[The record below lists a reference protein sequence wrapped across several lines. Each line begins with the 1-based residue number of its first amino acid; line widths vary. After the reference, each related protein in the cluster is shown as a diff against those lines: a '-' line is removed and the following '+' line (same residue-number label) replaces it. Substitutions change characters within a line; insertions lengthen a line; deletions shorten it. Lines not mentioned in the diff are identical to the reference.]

1 MPLFRIRSNHEVWNP
16 ETWLVSKDNRGFRLP
31 DVVSPIGY
39 MQMNPR
45 NFLGGFVPI
54 CTSINSIILFNTYL
68 NSCSKYKKKK
78 HRLKYIVNSATV
90 NLWLCSGCLLF
101 RFKKKNFFLFPYI
114 FISMTSPSWSQL
126 CSKET
131 LEKKLESHLIWLR
144 CWNNCHLFSLTETF
158 RFYHLKV
165 IYE

>member
-16 ETWLVSKDNRGFRLP
+16 ETWLVSKDNRGFWLP

-101 RFKKKNFFLFPYI
+101 RFLKKKLFLIPLYFYFHDIPI
-114 FISMTSPSWSQL
+114 LITVVFQRDSWEEAWKSSNLIKMLKQMPFVFIDRDL
-126 CSKET
+126 
-131 LEKKLESHLIWLR
+131 
-144 CWNNCHLFSLTETF
+144 
-158 RFYHLKV
+158 
-165 IYE
+165 